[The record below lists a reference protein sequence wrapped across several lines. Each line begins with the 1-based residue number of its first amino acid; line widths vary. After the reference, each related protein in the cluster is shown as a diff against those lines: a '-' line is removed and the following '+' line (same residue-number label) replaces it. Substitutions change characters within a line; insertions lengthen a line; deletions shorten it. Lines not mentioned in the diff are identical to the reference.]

1 MGVGSELGEMG
12 GGKIGLAPME
22 LFDVARVRV
31 DAAKWAERREG
42 E

>member
-12 GGKIGLAPME
+12 GGKIGLALMG